1 MNITKQTLMTALMS
15 VAVLGCT
22 QGSPLDSDLSEADAI
37 LETDKTR
44 IEVESA
50 SFHADEF
57 VTDTL
62 TVTSSRSW
70 SLARSAESPWLTT
83 SRDNG
88 INLGKIVKEW
98 PLALTFEDN
107 TDPDNTRSVSLSLTI
122 DGDRKDIDVLQKAFV
137 PSLGIETPDAYNVPE
152 SGDTLDISIRSNCA
166 WTAKVGDASTA
177 SVTLSAS
184 EGYKSGVLSAII
196 KTNYDVESGKEA
208 TVILSAEN
216 AEDITINISQE
227 ICVPK
232 LEIDAGQTITDV
244 LPGAG
249 SYQVIFETNEIW
261 TAALAEGASEG
272 ITLSATEGE
281 PGDELYVFFP
291 AATFTD
297 ASATVVIT
305 TKSSLTESITF
316 TQKGCLFVPF
326 RKWPDNNGWSCHE
339 TSLVGISSGKY
350 DIPRYITDAGDG
362 GTFYASNPL
371 SSWTEKDAQGYEYT
385 FYVGDEG
392 ASGTTFNSNHSGLLI
407 GSITQTPAFHI
418 EFPAIEGKTLK
429 RVQIMLGNSDVKIK
443 NQEATGTGTK
453 GYVTDAQGKVMAG
466 GELQEVKTYQKTDEW
481 NSQIQE
487 SFYLDYTNHTESMF
501 DFVLTDTQPGTAY
514 RYAGEYRQVI
524 RWFIL
529 YYE

>member
-1 MNITKQTLMTALMS
+1 MNITKLTLMTALMS

-22 QGSPLDSDLSEADAI
+22 QGSPLDSDLSEAVAI

-137 PSLGIETPDAYNVPE
+137 PSLGIETPDTYNVPE

-177 SVTLSAS
+177 SVTLSTS

-208 TVILSAEN
+208 TIVLSAEN
-216 AEDITINISQE
+216 AGDVMINISQE
-227 ICVPK
+227 ICIPR
-232 LEIDAGQTITDV
+232 LEIDAGQIMTDV
-244 LPGAG
+244 LPGPG
-249 SYQVIFETNEIW
+249 SYLIAFDTNETW
-261 TAALAEGASEG
+261 TAALTDDSSEG
-272 ITLSATEGE
+272 ITLSAEDGE
-281 PGDELYVFFP
+281 PGDELFVTFP
-291 AATFTD
+291 SATLTG

-305 TKSSLTESITF
+305 TNSGLTETVTF
-316 TQKGCLFVPF
+316 TQKGCLFIPF
-326 RKWPDNNGWSCHE
+326 RMWPDNNGWSKHA
-339 TSLVGISSGKY
+339 TSLTGVSSNKY
-350 DIPRYITDAGDG
+350 DIPRSVDDSNAYVAANDSYIGKDSSGWQY
-362 GTFYASNPL
+362 TFYAG
-371 SSWTEKDAQGYEYT
+371 TEET
-385 FYVGDEG
+385 MFRSE
-392 ASGTTFNSNHSGLLI
+392 HSGLVI
-407 GSITQTPAFHI
+407 GSVTQNPAFHI
-418 EFPAIEGKTLK
+418 EFPAVEGKTLK
-429 RVQIMLGNSDVKIK
+429 RVQIMLGNSDVKLT
-443 NQEATGTGTK
+443 NWEQTATGTS
-453 GYVTDAQGKVMAG
+453 GYMTDSEGNITPG
-466 GELQEVKTYQKTDEW
+466 GEIQQVKTYQKTEEW
-481 NSQIQE
+481 KTNPDNAAQLLQE
-487 SFYLDYTNHTESMF
+487 SFYLDYANHTESMF
-501 DFVLTDTQPGTAY
+501 DFVLTATQPGTAY
-514 RYAGEYRQVI
+514 RYVGEYRQVI